1 VETVKY
7 YYNETKKG
15 VADMDA
21 GVRNQFT
28 GTITEIKQGDIM
40 CEVVTRVGDNEI
52 TSVMTMD
59 SLKEAGFKVG
69 DTVTALV
76 KAVNV
81 VMIK

>member
-1 VETVKY
+1 
-7 YYNETKKG
+7 
-15 VADMDA
+15 MDA

>member
-1 VETVKY
+1 
-7 YYNETKKG
+7 
-15 VADMDA
+15 MHA

-28 GTITEIKQGDIM
+28 GTITEIKQGNIM
-40 CEVVTRVGDNEI
+40 CEVVARVGDNEI
-52 TSVMTMD
+52 TSVMTID

-81 VMIK
+81 VMVK

>member
-1 VETVKY
+1 METVKY

>member
-1 VETVKY
+1 
-7 YYNETKKG
+7 
-15 VADMDA
+15 MRA

-28 GTITEIKQGDIM
+28 GTIIEIKQGGIM
-40 CEVVTRVGDNEI
+40 SEFVARVGDSEV